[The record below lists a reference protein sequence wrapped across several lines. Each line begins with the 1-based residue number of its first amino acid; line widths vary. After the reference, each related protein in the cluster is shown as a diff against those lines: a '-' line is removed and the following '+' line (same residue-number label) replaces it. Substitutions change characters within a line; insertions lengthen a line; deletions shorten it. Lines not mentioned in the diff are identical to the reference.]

1 MARELKTDKGRI
13 QLKKK
18 TITRKHEVQ
27 GPEGNIR
34 TTHQ

>member
-1 MARELKTDKGRI
+1 MARELKTDEGRI
-13 QLKKK
+13 QLKK

-34 TTHQ
+34 ITHQ